1 MSTKLIDAEFYDAIG
16 PIVEEYDER
25 LAPLLVDFYKK
36 CDALFGLHDPDSSLS
51 MEEYDAKRR
60 ELLIE
65 YQTACAPI
73 TAEYEEKRRPIDEK
87 YVMQQNVRLVGTAN
101 EPDVQEAVT
110 SALYESFFDCRR
122 A

>member
-1 MSTKLIDAEFYDAIG
+1 MSIKLIDAEFYDAIG

-36 CDALFGLHDPDSSLS
+36 CDALFSLHDPDSSLS

-60 ELLIE
+60 EFLVE
-65 YQTACAPI
+65 YQAQCAPI
-73 TAEYEEKRRPIDEK
+73 TADYEKKRKPIDAK
-87 YVMQQNVRLVGTAN
+87 YIAQQNVRLVGSTN
-101 EPDVQEAVT
+101 EPDAKETVT